1 MALGA
6 IAAGLQ
12 IGGSILGGIGARKA
26 RKKQERFIKKMMAD
40 RAARIKDAKAQFS
53 KSRVGL
59 IEEARASQNAAV
71 AGAMPLI
78 GESLG
83 QTVGANY
90 LRSIYADAGRR
101 FQEISR
107 QTAEGM
113 SQLAMMSP
121 YDIVDPSTIGQ
132 STGAEY
138 AAWGSALSGIGGLL
152 GGMGGF
158 SPSEKMAAG
167 AASPGFT
174 STGNNLMAAGLK
186 TGGLGGII
194 GTSIGAGMKAGGMS
208 LSGMANS

>member
-26 RKKQERFIKKMMAD
+26 RKKQERFIKQMMAD

-113 SQLAMMSP
+113 SQLAMLSP

-138 AAWGSALSGIGGLL
+138 AAWGSALSGIGGML
-152 GGMGGF
+152 GSFKGPSDPYHGGTV
-158 SPSEKMAAG
+158 SG
-167 AASPGFT
+167 PGGQQF
-174 STGNNLMAAGLK
+174 K
-186 TGGLGGII
+186 TGFNEGTNSYMSVPANGVMPGSMQFPGGR
-194 GTSIGAGMKAGGMS
+194 
-208 LSGMANS
+208 